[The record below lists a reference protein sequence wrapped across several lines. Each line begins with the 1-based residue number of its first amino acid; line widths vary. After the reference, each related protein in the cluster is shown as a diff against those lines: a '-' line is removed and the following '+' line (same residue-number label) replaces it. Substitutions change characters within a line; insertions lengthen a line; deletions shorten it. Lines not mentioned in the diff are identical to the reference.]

1 MKCIVLAAGYATR
14 LYPLTKNTAKPLLK
28 VGEKYILD
36 HIIEKVERVDVI
48 DEVFV
53 ITNDKFYA
61 DFAKWALGYTGG
73 KSIKVMNDQTT
84 TNDNR
89 LGAIADIQY
98 VIDQVNLDDDLLV
111 LAGDNLFNFELTD
124 FVEFY
129 EHAGADCI
137 TAHKLDDIEE
147 IKRTGVIELGDHHI
161 VTSFEEKPKHPKSN
175 LAVPP
180 FYIYERETI
189 PLIKRYLL
197 EGENPDAPGN
207 FIPWLIKHKN
217 VYAYEFRGERFDIG
231 TVESYEKVCEK
242 FSVLSEERTSKR

>member
-98 VIDQVNLDDDLLV
+98 VIDQVNL
-111 LAGDNLFNFELTD
+111 
-124 FVEFY
+124 
-129 EHAGADCI
+129 
-137 TAHKLDDIEE
+137 
-147 IKRTGVIELGDHHI
+147 R
-161 VTSFEEKPKHPKSN
+161 
-175 LAVPP
+175 
-180 FYIYERETI
+180 
-189 PLIKRYLL
+189 
-197 EGENPDAPGN
+197 
-207 FIPWLIKHKN
+207 
-217 VYAYEFRGERFDIG
+217 
-231 TVESYEKVCEK
+231 
-242 FSVLSEERTSKR
+242 SEERRVGKESRYGW